1 MKIYFE
7 LYASLMEYL
16 PPGHSRHRR
25 ELTVDADAVPHHVI
39 DQLRIPRELAHIVLV
54 NGFFICGD
62 DRDTKV
68 FEEGD
73 VLAMWPPVAGG

>member
-16 PPGHSRHRR
+16 PPGRSRHRR
-25 ELTVDADAVPHHVI
+25 ELIVGADAVPNQVI

-62 DRDTKV
+62 DRDTKTL
-68 FEEGD
+68 EEND